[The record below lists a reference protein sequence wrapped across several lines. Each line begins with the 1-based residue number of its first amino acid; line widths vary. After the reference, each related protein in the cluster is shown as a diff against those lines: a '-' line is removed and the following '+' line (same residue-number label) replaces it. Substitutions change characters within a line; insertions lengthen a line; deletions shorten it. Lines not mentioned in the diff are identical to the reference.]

1 MIIIIMFFEKES
13 KSQNVGGTVQ
23 TEGTKILNFVPNM
36 DLIS

>member
-1 MIIIIMFFEKES
+1 MIIIMVVFEKES

-23 TEGTKILNFVPNM
+23 REGTKIFNFVPNM